1 MAALTEGQRAV
12 LRGRLEEERQRLSG
26 DAESERAQFVDASQE
41 YDEQFSSSG
50 NHPADT
56 GTEMFDQEHH
66 LAIATMMQV
75 TVEQVDHAL
84 RRMDEGVYGVCEVC
98 GKEIPLE
105 RLEALPH
112 ATLCVEDQARQDP
125 RTDHRETTIEG
136 MNPV

>member
-1 MAALTEGQRAV
+1 MAALTVQQRTA
-12 LRGRLEEERQRLSG
+12 LRGRLEGERGRLSA
-26 DAESERAQFVDASQE
+26 DAAAERAQFVDAGQE

-75 TVEQVDHAL
+75 TVEQVAHAL

-98 GKEIPLE
+98 GKEIPVE

-112 ATLCVEDQARQDP
+112 ATLCVQDQARQDP
-125 RTDHRETTIEG
+125 QADARETTIEG
-136 MNPV
+136 MRPV